1 MFISDLVVKE
11 LPDGTKQLVKPL
23 VYIDDSNTTYIV
35 KVDFITD
42 YASIPRIPIV
52 FLVFQGL
59 DNKAATL
66 HDSFYSNPI
75 MSRKL
80 ADRLFL
86 EAIRSDKTTPNWK
99 ATLAYYAVR
108 LCGKKVRFDAYGIN
122 NE

>member
-1 MFISDLVVKE
+1 MIWIGATINERIKTRTDLH
-11 LPDGTKQLVKPL
+11 
-23 VYIDDSNTTYIV
+23 
-35 KVDFITD
+35 
-42 YASIPRIPIV
+42 R

-99 ATLAYYAVR
+99 AKLAYYAVR